1 MEIKAQLNYFRV
13 SPRKARAVAQLVVG
27 LPVNDALTQ
36 LMFARKRSSPALIK
50 LLKSAIANAKN
61 NFRLDSENLFI
72 KEFRI
77 DEAPPLKRHMPR
89 ARGRATPIKKRKSHI
104 SLVLDK
110 FQPKDGSPRAKK
122 TKKASAQGR
131 SASGGKKL

>member
-13 SPRKARAVAQLVVG
+13 SPRKVRTVAQMVVG
-27 LPVNDALTQ
+27 LPVNAAVAQ
-36 LMFARKRSSPALIK
+36 LIFARKRSTPALIK

-61 NFRLDSENLFI
+61 NFRLDSENLFV

-89 ARGRATPIKKRKSHI
+89 ARGRATPIKKRGSHV
-104 SLVLDK
+104 SLVLDEIK
-110 FQPKDGSPRAKK
+110 QKSKLKTKK
-122 TKKASAQGR
+122 TKK
-131 SASGGKKL
+131 

>member
-27 LPVNDALTQ
+27 LPVNTAITQ
-36 LMFARKRSSPALIK
+36 LTFARKRSVPALVK

-61 NFRLDSENLFI
+61 NFRLDSKNLYV

-89 ARGRATPIKKRKSHI
+89 ARGRATPIKKRGSHI
-104 SLVLDK
+104 SLVLEETK
-110 FQPKDGSPRAKK
+110 PKTQEKLKNRRNKK
-122 TKKASAQGR
+122 INT
-131 SASGGKKL
+131 

>member
-13 SPRKARAVAQLVVG
+13 SPRKVRAIAQIMVG
-27 LPVNDALTQ
+27 LPVNAAVTQ
-36 LMFARKRSSPALIK
+36 LMFARKRSTPALIK

-89 ARGRATPIKKRKSHI
+89 ARGRATPIKKRGSHI
-104 SLVLDK
+104 SLVLDEIK
-110 FQPKDGSPRAKK
+110 PKSKLKAKK
-122 TKKASAQGR
+122 NKN
-131 SASGGKKL
+131 

>member
-27 LPVNDALTQ
+27 LPVNTAITQ
-36 LMFARKRSSPALIK
+36 LTFARKRSVPALVK

-61 NFRLDSENLFI
+61 NFRLDSKNLYV

-89 ARGRATPIKKRKSHI
+89 AMGRATPIKKRGSHI
-104 SLVLDK
+104 SLVLEETK
-110 FQPKDGSPRAKK
+110 PKTQEKLKNRRNKK
-122 TKKASAQGR
+122 INT
-131 SASGGKKL
+131 